1 MTLASESI
9 ETVKAT
15 GDLTDSTLF
24 KVLDGL
30 SPVHGVSRYP
40 GVGRW
45 TKHLDPKQLHPCVYG
60 YHLARGPQVLR
71 WLGPTL
77 YVAESCP
84 DHPPVDDDDKL
95 VTCRVRLVRRFDRW
109 NDVTARLFAADCAE
123 AALLGERASGREPDE
138 RIWAAVDAARR
149 YARGEIQFAALS
161 TAWEAA
167 WDAAAAAR
175 VAARGTAAAAA
186 AAAARAARATA
197 AAGAKGAAGNA
208 AEAAAEAAAA
218 ARAAAVRAA
227 GAVWYTAEAAAEAA
241 AAAAEAA
248 AWDTAPAAAL
258 DAAPAAALDAA
269 AWGAKVALY
278 RRLCAYLEGAPIPP
292 VEPLYGKETPGE

>member
-1 MTLASESI
+1 MSRRSGGPP
-9 ETVKAT
+9 VS
-15 GDLTDSTLF
+15 DLTDSTLF

-30 SPVHGVSRYP
+30 SPMHGGVGRYP
-40 GVGRW
+40 SVGRW
-45 TKHLDPKQLHPCVYG
+45 TTRHLNPQQLKPCVYG
-60 YHLARGPQVLR
+60 YHLTRGPQVLG

-77 YVAESCP
+77 YVAEACP
-84 DHPPVDDDDKL
+84 DHPPVDDGHKL

-138 RIWAAVDAARR
+138 RAWAAVDAARR

-161 TAWEAA
+161 AAWEAA

-175 VAARGTAAAAA
+175 VAARDTAVAAAAAADWDAARSTAVAAA

-197 AAGAKGAAGNA
+197 AAAAKGAAGNA
-208 AEAAAEAAAA
+208 AEAAAEAAA
-218 ARAAAVRAA
+218 
-227 GAVWYTAEAAAEAA
+227 WDT
-241 AAAAEAA
+241 AEAA
-248 AWDTAPAAAL
+248 AWD
-258 DAAPAAALDAA
+258 
-269 AWGAKVALY
+269 AKVALY

-292 VEPLYGKETPGE
+292 VEPLYGVKEGADA

>member
-1 MTLASESI
+1 VS
-9 ETVKAT
+9 
-15 GDLTDSTLF
+15 DLTDSTLF

-30 SPVHGVSRYP
+30 SPVHGGVGRYP
-40 GVGRW
+40 SVGRW
-45 TKHLDPKQLHPCVYG
+45 TTRHLDPQQLEPCVYG
-60 YHLARGPQVLR
+60 YHLTRGPQVLG

-77 YVAESCP
+77 YVAEACP
-84 DHPPVDDDDKL
+84 DHPPVDDGHKL

-161 TAWEAA
+161 AAWEAA
-167 WDAAAAAR
+167 WEAAAAAR
-175 VAARGTAAAAA
+175 VAARDTAKAAA

-197 AAGAKGAAGNA
+197 AAAAKGAAGNA
-208 AEAAAEAAAA
+208 AEAAAEAAA
-218 ARAAAVRAA
+218 
-227 GAVWYTAEAAAEAA
+227 WDT
-241 AAAAEAA
+241 AEAA
-248 AWDTAPAAAL
+248 AWD
-258 DAAPAAALDAA
+258 
-269 AWGAKVALY
+269 AKVALY

-292 VEPLYGKETPGE
+292 VEPLYGKEFSDA

>member
-1 MTLASESI
+1 MALVSESI
-9 ETVKAT
+9 ATVKAT
-15 GDLTDSTLF
+15 SDLTDSTLF

-45 TKHLDPKQLHPCVYG
+45 TKHLDPARLHPCVYG
-60 YHLARGPQVLR
+60 YHLAQGPQVLG

-77 YVAESCP
+77 YVAEACP
-84 DHPPVDDDDKL
+84 DHPPVDDGHKL

-123 AALLGERASGREPDE
+123 AALLGERMSGREPDK

-149 YARGEIQFAALS
+149 FARGEIQFAALS
-161 TAWEAA
+161 AAWEAA

-186 AAAARAARATA
+186 AAAARAARAA
-197 AAGAKGAAGNA
+197 AAAAAKGAAGNA
-208 AEAAAEAAAA
+208 AE
-218 ARAAAVRAA
+218 
-227 GAVWYTAEAAAEAA
+227 
-241 AAAAEAA
+241 AAAEAA

-258 DAAPAAALDAA
+258 DAAAAAALDAA

-292 VEPLYGKETPGE
+292 VEPLYGKETLGE